1 MSKVNCVFD
10 ETGTGKGKMKKLKY
24 LLLLLLFARLL
35 DLQSQVEEEGE
46 IAKRDD
52 DRQGSIPYRSC
63 TCRMHALTNPRLTFP
78 HLPHTPSFGSNLSFF
93 FIAFYH
99 QQLKEEDTFSIS
111 SSAFPIALLSFVR
124 SFVVNRFAPH
134 AVTLPL
140 LLLQVLRNW
149 GRRAFVTHALL
160 CTERREQQQEE
171 RDEDMHFRCLS
182 LVRPFVALRAFVS
195 LAFFS

>member
-1 MSKVNCVFD
+1 MN
-10 ETGTGKGKMKKLKY
+10 KLKY

-124 SFVVNRFAPH
+124 SFVRRQSICPARSDIAAAAAAAAAAASAAQLGEESICDARTAMHRTTRTTARRKRRGH
-134 AVTLPL
+134 A
-140 LLLQVLRNW
+140 
-149 GRRAFVTHALL
+149 F
-160 CTERREQQQEE
+160 
-171 RDEDMHFRCLS
+171 
-182 LVRPFVALRAFVS
+182 
-195 LAFFS
+195 